1 MRGPAGPQG
10 PPDPPGPSALA
21 DITKEEMLALLK
33 NNNESL
39 ESELKLEL
47 KSELKSMLDDS
58 IAGQKMDIENLRK
71 EIRKAP
77 FYRRL

>member
-33 NNNESL
+33 NNNE
-39 ESELKLEL
+39 
-47 KSELKSMLDDS
+47 
-58 IAGQKMDIENLRK
+58 AF
-71 EIRKAP
+71 EIGAEIGAEVRAEVDVG
-77 FYRRL
+77 